1 MDIHFY
7 IELTNT
13 VGKRNWTEEEEDGK
27 KKYLVMHVCNEKKGK
42 RKKGKTN
49 VRKKKKR
56 TVAELHET
64 KLHRGGAGQ
73 HFTLDQV
80 RHHPAC
86 P

>member
-56 TVAELHET
+56 EEKRKGYKWQVISISA
-64 KLHRGGAGQ
+64 GGAIVLSDRA
-73 HFTLDQV
+73 TTNV
-80 RHHPAC
+80 
-86 P
+86 